1 MSTEYEIGYG
11 KPPLHSRFRPGQ
23 SGNPRGRPKG
33 ALGLKA
39 TLRKVLGQTVTVR
52 EGEVVRRVTRL
63 EAVLLSLIAR
73 ALKGDAKAIATVLE
87 LSRLVEQD
95 EAPEPVAEGDSAKQE
110 LASRLDKIAARLAAA
125 QAPEDET
132 DAAGAPAGQ
141 ARSGA
146 GPEPVGSA
154 PHEHVGNAG
163 PMPHGR
169 AGLAY
174 AGAQARDAAPAAC
187 YRRPGPV
194 GARAGP
200 AVTELA

>member
-1 MSTEYEIGYG
+1 MSLEYSVGYG

-73 ALKGDAKAIATVLE
+73 AVKGDAKAIATVLE
-87 LSRLVEQD
+87 LSRQVEQD
-95 EAPEPVAEGDSAKQE
+95 EAPAPVALPGDSAKQE

-125 QAPEDET
+125 QAPEDGT
-132 DAAGAPAGQ
+132 DDGADAPAGQ
-141 ARSGA
+141 AREGA
-146 GPEPVGSA
+146 GPAESA
-154 PHEHVGNAG
+154 PH
-163 PMPHGR
+163 
-169 AGLAY
+169 
-174 AGAQARDAAPAAC
+174 
-187 YRRPGPV
+187 
-194 GARAGP
+194 GP
-200 AVTELA
+200 A